1 MLLID
6 GLTYRLGER
15 VLFDEASVRLPEGT
29 RAGLVGHNGTGKTT
43 LLNLISGELQPDAGE
58 VGLQGKGTI
67 GRLLQEAPDGPQSLL
82 DYVLDADKERKL
94 LLDESETATDPQR
107 ISDIQSRLVDIDA
120 HSAPARASIILT
132 GLGFT
137 GDAQNQPL
145 SALSGGWRMRV
156 ALAALLF
163 SEPELLLLDEPSN
176 YLDLEGVMW
185 LERFLTSYPRTLVI
199 VSHDR
204 DLLNGCVDTIVHLE
218 RGKLKLYSG
227 GYDSFERQRREKAL
241 LASKAARKQEE
252 QRKHLQAFVDRFK
265 AKASKAK
272 QAQSRVK
279 MLARLEPIAAV
290 VEDRVPPFHMPNPKE
305 QLSPPMIRIDKA
317 AVGYGAKAILDRLSL
332 RIDQDDRIGLLGANG
347 NGKSTFAK
355 FLAQRLE
362 TMAGEMWQSS
372 KLRVAFVAQHQIDDL
387 EEDETP
393 LSHVRRIMPDA
404 SDAAVRGLAAKL
416 GFGPQKVETP
426 VLNLSGGEKT
436 RLLIGL
442 AAQAK
447 PHLLIL
453 DEPTNHLDIDSREAL
468 AQALNGYEGA
478 VILISHDRRLLESCA
493 DRLWL
498 VADGTVTPYDGD
510 LDDYRRWLLD
520 GDPTHKA
527 VNDDKPEKAKAE
539 KKPKVRQWGDQQ
551 QRRDALAG
559 LRSKVREAEA
569 EMVNME
575 KAIKLLDKRL
585 AEPGLFSKDPV
596 KAADYARKRARAAQ
610 RNADAEA
617 AWLEASARLEEAQAA

>member
-1 MLLID
+1 MLLVD

-15 VLFDEASVRLPEGT
+15 VLFDDASVRLPDGT

-58 VGLQGKGTI
+58 VGLQGKGSI
-67 GRLLQEAPDGPQSLL
+67 GRLLQEAPDGPQSLV
-82 DYVLDADKERKL
+82 DYVLDADRERRALLKEA
-94 LLDESETATDPQR
+94 ETATDPQR
-107 ISDIQSRLVDIDA
+107 IADIQARLLDIDA

-137 GDAQNQPL
+137 GQAQHQPL

-185 LERFLTSYPRTLVI
+185 LERFLTSYPRTLLI

-204 DLLNGCVDTIVHLE
+204 DLLNGCVDTIVHLDH
-218 RGKLKLYSG
+218 GKLRLYSG
-227 GYDSFERQRREKAL
+227 GYDSFERQRREKAI
-241 LASKAARKQEE
+241 LASKAAKKQEE

-279 MLARLEPIAAV
+279 MLARLEPISAV
-290 VEDRVPPFHMPNPKE
+290 VEDRVPPFHMPNPNE
-305 QLSPPMIRIDKA
+305 QLSPPMIRLDQA
-317 AVGYGAKAILDRLSL
+317 EVGYGETSVLQRLSL

-355 FLAQRLE
+355 LLAQRLE
-362 TMAGEMWQSS
+362 VMAGEMWQSS

-387 EEDETP
+387 EADETP
-393 LSHVRRIMPDA
+393 LTHVRRIMPDA

-442 AAQAK
+442 AAQSK

-468 AQALNGYEGA
+468 AQALNGYDGA
-478 VILISHDRRLLESCA
+478 VMLISHDRRLLESCA

-498 VADGTVTPYDGD
+498 VAEGTVTPYDGD

-520 GDPTHKA
+520 GEAGRPSPSRRRSPPRSRRSRRPASGPTSSSA
-527 VNDDKPEKAKAE
+527 AT
-539 KKPKVRQWGDQQ
+539 
-551 QRRDALAG
+551 
-559 LRSKVREAEA
+559 RSPTPSRLPSMPRPARE
-569 EMVNME
+569 
-575 KAIKLLDKRL
+575 
-585 AEPGLFSKDPV
+585 P
-596 KAADYARKRARAAQ
+596 
-610 RNADAEA
+610 RNATPRPRPSGWRRVES
-617 AWLEASARLEEAQAA
+617 WPRR

>member
-1 MLLID
+1 MLLVD

-15 VLFDEASVRLPEGT
+15 VLFDDASVRLPDGT

-58 VGLQGKGTI
+58 VGLQGRGSI
-67 GRLLQEAPDGPQSLL
+67 GRLLQEAPDGPQSLI
-82 DYVLDADKERKL
+82 DYVLDADRERRAL
-94 LLDESETATDPQR
+94 LEEAETATDPQR
-107 ISDIQSRLVDIDA
+107 IADIQARLLDIDA

-137 GDAQNQPL
+137 GQAQHQPL

-185 LERFLTSYPRTLVI
+185 LERFLTSYPRTLLI

-204 DLLNGCVDTIVHLE
+204 DLLNGCVDTIVHLDH
-218 RGKLKLYSG
+218 GKLRLYSG
-227 GYDSFERQRREKAL
+227 GYDSFERQRREKAI
-241 LASKAARKQEE
+241 LASKAAKKQEE

-279 MLARLEPIAAV
+279 MLARLEPIAAIV
-290 VEDRVPPFHMPNPKE
+290 DDRVPPFHMPNPNE
-305 QLSPPMIRIDKA
+305 QLSPPMIRLDQA
-317 AVGYGAKAILDRLSL
+317 EVGYGETSVLQRLSL

-347 NGKSTFAK
+347 NGKSTFARL
-355 FLAQRLE
+355 LAQRLE
-362 TMAGEMWQSS
+362 VMAGEMWQSS

-387 EEDETP
+387 EADETP
-393 LSHVRRIMPDA
+393 LTHVRRIMPEA

-442 AAQAK
+442 AAQSR

-468 AQALNGYEGA
+468 AQALNGYDGA
-478 VILISHDRRLLESCA
+478 VMLISHDRRLLESCA

-520 GDPTHKA
+520 GEASPKPVEEKPKA
-527 VNDDKPEKAKAE
+527 AKR
-539 KKPKVRQWGDQQ
+539 PKVRQWTDQQ
-551 QRRDALAG
+551 QRRDVLAEM
-559 LRSKVREAEA
+559 RAKVRAAEA

-575 KAIKLLDKRL
+575 KAIRLLDKRL

-617 AWLEASARLEEAQAA
+617 LWLEASARLEAAQAA

>member
-58 VGLQGKGTI
+58 VGLQGKGRI
-67 GRLLQEAPDGPQSLL
+67 GRLLQEAPDGPQSLI
-82 DYVLDADKERKL
+82 DYVLDADRERKAL
-94 LLDESETATDPQR
+94 LEESDTATDPQR
-107 ISDIQSRLVDIDA
+107 IADIQARLVDIDA
-120 HSAPARASIILT
+120 HSAPARASIILG
-132 GLGFT
+132 GLGFL
-137 GDAQNQPL
+137 GEAQHQPL

-185 LERFLTSYPRTLVI
+185 LERFLTSYPRSLLI

-204 DLLNGCVDTIVHLE
+204 DLLNGCVDTIVHLDH
-218 RGKLKLYSG
+218 GKLRLYSG
-227 GYDSFERQRREKAL
+227 GYDAFERQRREKAI
-241 LASKAARKQEE
+241 LASKAAKKQEE

-279 MLARLEPIAAV
+279 MLARLEPISAV
-290 VEDRVPPFHMPNPKE
+290 VEDRVPPFHMPDPTE
-305 QLSPPMIRIDKA
+305 HLSPPMIRVDDAII
-317 AVGYGAKAILDRLSL
+317 GYGETAILKRLSL
-332 RIDQDDRIGLLGANG
+332 RVDQDDRIGLLGANG

-355 FLAQRLE
+355 FLAGRLE
-362 TMAGEMWQSS
+362 TMAGEMWQSN

-387 EEDETP
+387 EADETP
-393 LSHVRRIMPDA
+393 LSHVRKIMPDA

-442 AAQAK
+442 AAQSR

-468 AQALNGYEGA
+468 AQALNGYDGA
-478 VILISHDRRLLESCA
+478 VMLISHDRRLLESCA

-498 VADGTVTPYDGD
+498 VAEGTVTPYDGD

-520 GDPTHKA
+520 GEATP
-527 VNDDKPEKAKAE
+527 KPVREEKAE
-539 KKPKVRQWGDQQ
+539 SKPKAKPRAFADQRE
-551 QRRDALAG
+551 RRDALAR
-559 LRSKVREAEA
+559 LRSRVREAEA
-569 EMVNME
+569 EMVNMA
-575 KAIKLLDKRL
+575 KAMTLLDKRL

-596 KAADYARKRARAAQ
+596 KAADYAKKRARAAQ
-610 RNADAEA
+610 RNAEAEA
-617 AWLEASARLEEAQAA
+617 AWLEASARLEEAEAA